1 MIKFCFNHCPEI
13 KNAIQE
19 LKSAAGWINGY
30 ILHIGY
36 ALDDKGYATLS
47 TSLISVVQRHI
58 SQTTTYT
65 ATHMMVILPPA
76 PSQAPHI
83 PPIINTNPSQAVD
96 EFGKQGSCNSCQ
108 PTNDS
113 VGHILAVSINGHS
126 YNGSIF
132 DSNGTRRA

>member
-30 ILHIGY
+30 ILHNGY

-83 PPIINTNPSQAVD
+83 PPIINTNHSQSGYA
-96 EFGKQGSCNSCQ
+96 FGRQGSC
-108 PTNDS
+108 
-113 VGHILAVSINGHS
+113 
-126 YNGSIF
+126 
-132 DSNGTRRA
+132 TRH